1 MAIITTNEVKTI
13 LGTTVSTYDTKI
25 AALIP
30 YVQEDLIEYTNN
42 GFTDGYVYVD
52 GALTVEPSTGGGDK
66 IFDPNKQ
73 FVKAGFSSGMD
84 VALEGGYA
92 NVGVYTLKAVA
103 SSVLTLTTTGLIEQ
117 DRTSEVNATGNIRV
131 SRVKW
136 PTALKLPAAKMV
148 WHLIDKPTD
157 PGVKSETLGDYSVT
171 YAGSNS
177 YPETVL
183 AGLNKWRK
191 VDVL

>member
-1 MAIITTNEVKTI
+1 
-13 LGTTVSTYDTKI
+13 
-25 AALIP
+25 
-30 YVQEDLIEYTNN
+30 
-42 GFTDGYVYVD
+42 
-52 GALTVEPSTGGGDK
+52 
-66 IFDPNKQ
+66 
-73 FVKAGFSSGMD
+73 MD

-103 SSVLTLTTTGLIEQ
+103 SSYDAHDNRPDEQ

-148 WHLIDKPTD
+148 WHCRQAHR
-157 PGVKSETLGDYSVT
+157 PGVNSETLGDYSVK

-183 AGLNKWRK
+183 SGLK
-191 VDVL
+191 